1 MDNYTCLDVSKKAR
15 SICKTFCTGRV
26 QYNGR
31 GLVHQLPWPVGDPDL
46 IPSDTTLQGSRS
58 GSVGSYEETVS
69 RSARRSL
76 LSISLPATVDEG
88 GSIDASDDGHCITF
102 RSPSIPLAMPK
113 QLSREKRRC
122 IKRKVDQTVDRIEL
136 ADSESHRD
144 GDSTNDAE
152 EGCTMQAH
160 DGVIVTIDLSK
171 LEQRIM
177 TKEGALGI
185 ALAVSFVNTIFS
197 VGDDKISGTSSDD
210 ELFVLLTRFDNLR
223 VPWERARKQF
233 TAASKLQMLN
243 DTPMNDSDRGCN
255 IGSDDDLNST
265 RRAEKSSN
273 TINTIAGKD
282 LGETMPDKRL
292 RDRYIEEDARILNT
306 IHFILM
312 ERQDF
317 IWPRMY
323 EAAAAINRLRCTK
336 FN

>member
-31 GLVHQLPWPVGDPDL
+31 GLVHQLPWPVRDPDH
-46 IPSDTTLQGSRS
+46 ICSDTTLQGSRS

-102 RSPSIPLAMPK
+102 RSPTTPLAMRK
-113 QLSREKRRC
+113 QLSRGKARC
-122 IKRKVDQTVDRIEL
+122 IKRKVDQTIDHIEL
-136 ADSESHRD
+136 ADSEIQRD
-144 GDSTNDAE
+144 VDKTNDGE
-152 EGCTMQAH
+152 EEPTTQAH
-160 DGVIVTIDLSK
+160 DAETVVTIDLSK

-197 VGDDKISGTSSDD
+197 VGDDQISGTSSDD
-210 ELFVLLTRFDNLR
+210 ELYALLTRFDNLR
-223 VPWERARKQF
+223 VSWERARKEL
-233 TAASKLQMLN
+233 AVASQLQIS
-243 DTPMNDSDRGCN
+243 TPVDDSDRGCN

-273 TINTIAGKD
+273 TIGTIAGKD

-292 RDRYIEEDARILNT
+292 RDRYIEDDARILNM